1 MKNYFWIIFALLII
15 TSCQFNKE
23 KEEKYYPFTD
33 LEISSINKD
42 SQNNFEI
49 KDSAAIK
56 EVSIFLKKLSSEDL
70 IKGRRLHGAEKLC
83 DIIIKNSTDNDIL
96 IFISSHKEDGI
107 TADFLQ
113 ERKADNFTY
122 FLGRLYDANKF
133 MHLLDKHGLNCN
145 E

>member
-15 TSCQFNKE
+15 TSCQFKE
-23 KEEKYYPFTD
+23 QKEEKYYPFTD
-33 LEISSINKD
+33 LEISVIKKD
-42 SQNNFEI
+42 SENNFEI

-56 EVSIFLKKLSSEDL
+56 EVSSFLKKLSSKDL
-70 IKGRRLHGAEKLC
+70 IKGKRLHGAEKLC

-113 ERKADNFTY
+113 ERQADNFTY

-133 MHLLDKHGLNCN
+133 VNLLEKHGLNCD